1 MKAGNNKDILTM
13 KRTFLYILGALFIM
27 SSCVEENFKG
37 NFSKAE
43 GEVSFRASVSKT
55 PATKTVY
62 GNLNEDGSKQEVF
75 WTHNDQI
82 TVFGA
87 NCYIPQADYAVS
99 VSSVDAEGNTVIN
112 KTQNY
117 ASALNKTGSYGVQ
130 WGNVAQTDFYAV
142 YPATS
147 GTFEADVT
155 EVTEKT
161 TEDGETVNVVTT
173 SKATITTNI
182 STTQNVYFTQ
192 TVVGQNADGSNKLGW
207 KGVHYSDD
215 IHNPS
220 ANGALMYA
228 CTSAATTD
236 KEQVDLQFHPFSTVL
251 RFNFEGFRV
260 VADTDNPNI
269 PDYSASVY
277 VEQIKL
283 TAPTDTGVAGN
294 FSLTINNNGTETSS
308 PTAAAT
314 KGDSD
319 VITIV
324 PSDYIPLATHE
335 TLEFDVFTIPQNY
348 TMSENALWTVTLETT
363 GGDYTYKMIPKV
375 VNNDVA
381 TSTTA
386 TLAAGKIHNLGIPM
400 LTVEKSQAVDIP
412 DDSWIAYIPR
422 NVYLSELSMPGAWYA
437 VDANYQGSSANLT
450 SLYEKGVRAFHIDC
464 RVSYDS
470 VTKPELS
477 NDHTYSE
484 TMSLVCCGTEKSES
498 EVGLI
503 TSLTYTQGETVKSKI
518 EELMA
523 LIKSH
528 PQEYVMVVLTIA
540 EKPKTHD
547 YGTGDYVFGTV
558 EPSVVLSYIKTMIDE
573 LRNTENPAYIKS
585 TDNGENIPII
595 YNKPITTNTTV
606 NDVLGHIVIKINT
619 NSKAESFTKYNN
631 IPNTLISFASMAS
644 DSDYISGDIVG
655 SNTISNLFTEM
666 QTSNLYWGGDQ
677 IVDSENMAYY
687 YHQAQLTTSS
697 TTEASTSTTPS
708 LYDRTL
714 AVENIIDQ
722 SAEIYSGNS
731 HNALFQLGV
740 GGYIHHDSLIANRDY
755 NSQAEVAA
763 HLNTKILN
771 AINEKLT
778 TEPSPIGIVLMN
790 FAYYDSIKPSDN
802 GGSTYDTDTYQ
813 TNGLKLTQA
822 ILEMNKKFFLNRNP
836 EAEEWPNGNPF
847 EQTANPSAQQL
858 SVAHITVTEEA
869 F

>member
-1 MKAGNNKDILTM
+1 
-13 KRTFLYILGALFIM
+13 M

-55 PATKTVY
+55 PATKTLY

-155 EVTEKT
+155 KVTEKT

-173 SKATITTNI
+173 SKATVTTNI
-182 STTQNVYFTQ
+182 STTQKVYFTQ

-220 ANGALMYA
+220 ANWALMYA

-260 VADTDNPNI
+260 VDPKNPNV

-283 TAPTDTGVAGN
+283 TAPTDAGVAGN
-294 FSLTINNNGTETSS
+294 FDLTINNNGTETSS

-363 GGDYTYKMIPKV
+363 GGDFTYEMIPKV
-375 VNNDVA
+375 VNNGVA

-400 LTVEKSQAVDIP
+400 LTVEKSQAVEIP

-422 NVYLSELSMPGAWYA
+422 NVYLSELSMPGAWYSTNS
-437 VDANYQGSSANLT
+437 DYQGESTLQ
-450 SLYEKGVRAFHIDC
+450 SLYNIGVRAFNIDC
-464 RVSYDS
+464 RMTTTTDS
-470 VTKPELS
+470 WTKS
-477 NDHTYSE
+477 SRTYSLNE
-484 TMSLVCCGTEKSES
+484 NP
-498 EVGLI
+498 
-503 TSLTYTQGETVKSKI
+503 TYTLQCAGSETLEGSNVLGYTRVTDVAEGLSVESQLEKLAGYI
-518 EELMA
+518 EDDEF
-523 LIKSH
+523 II
-528 PQEYVMVVLTIA
+528 VVLTIA
-540 EKPKTHD
+540 EQPKSLRGSLSGNVQT
-547 YGTGDYVFGTV
+547 FGNNVNPNNILNALKDILSRKGKDFKIFGYRDIDKITDEGGNVTYKTV
-558 EPSVVLSYIKTMIDE
+558 
-573 LRNTENPAYIKS
+573 NA
-585 TDNGENIPII
+585 
-595 YNKPITTNTTV
+595 NTTI
-606 NDVLGHIVIKINT
+606 NDVLGSMLIKVNVNVNQTDETNT
-619 NSKAESFTKYNN
+619 SQSITDLASFSMTN
-631 IPNTLISFASMAS
+631 ILLSEGSMAS
-644 DSDYISGDIVG
+644 EERYTDEIIPLGK
-655 SNTISNLFTEM
+655 FTSMNEAP
-666 QTSNLYWGGDQ
+666 LYWGNSK
-677 IVDSENMAYY
+677 ILNPEMMYY

-697 TTEASTSTTPS
+697 TTAPSGTTTPS
-708 LYDRTL
+708 LYDRQL
-714 AVENIIDQ
+714 AIQNIIDK
-722 SAEIYSGNS
+722 SYEIYKAEQ
-731 HNALFQLGV
+731 HNALFQLGI
-740 GGYIHHDSLIANRDY
+740 GGYIDNIGEDRAT
-755 NSQAEVAA
+755 VAST
-763 HLNTKILN
+763 LNEYVLRQVKT
-771 AINEKLT
+771 KLT
-778 TEPSPIGIVLMN
+778 TEPSPIGMVLMN
-790 FAYYDSIKPSDN
+790 YAETTGADLCK
-802 GGSTYDTDTYQ
+802 
-813 TNGLKLTQA
+813 A

-858 SVAHITVTEEA
+858 SVAHVTVTEEA